1 MTAEGNVGLAFGLTI
16 AAGLCTTVGA
26 AIVFCAR
33 LANAKFLA
41 GSLGFSAGVMLY
53 VSFAE
58 IFLRKSV
65 GEFEAASYSEVEAYR
80 YSTLA
85 FFGGFLVI
93 FLLDQLVHLIIHMVA
108 KRKMPEGGAAVG
120 GRVDRMTSST
130 SRAVL
135 LEQEDKDSSTI
146 KLDHLTPSSSRSAVD
161 RDEMMEAG
169 TSKAPKP
176 MVMSDR
182 DPDANGSDDSD
193 GTESSVSVSSAA
205 IEDDPGRSD
214 DVIDDAAGGT
224 RNRKGKKKR
233 KADEDRSS
241 RQSPDVMTLITSDP
255 HSIALHKMG
264 LLTALAIF
272 IHNFPEGLATYVATM
287 SDASVGL
294 GIAVAIAVHN
304 IPEGICVALPIY
316 YSTGSKAKAF
326 VWATLSGVS
335 EPLGALVGYFA
346 LSGDNSMAFAL
357 VFALVAGMM
366 VYIAIKELL
375 PMALRYD
382 PTDSVSTNF
391 CILGMVVMAASL
403 LLFTL

>member
-1 MTAEGNVGLAFGLTI
+1 MSSGGNVGLAFGLTI

-65 GEFEAASYSEVEAYR
+65 AAFEDASYSEDEAYR

-108 KRKMPEGGAAVG
+108 KRKMPEGGVG
-120 GRVDRMTSST
+120 ADGRVDRTTSST

-135 LEQEDKDSSTI
+135 LEQEENTSSTQVRRMA
-146 KLDHLTPSSSRSAVD
+146 PSSPRLAVE

-169 TSKAPKP
+169 TSKPPKP
-176 MVMSDR
+176 MVMSDQ
-182 DPDANGSDDSD
+182 DPDDGGSEDSD
-193 GTESSVSVSSAA
+193 GSDATES
-205 IEDDPGRSD
+205 ITEDDMGRSD
-214 DVIDDAAGGT
+214 GVIDETNG
-224 RNRKGKKKR
+224 RNRSRKKKR
-233 KADEDRSS
+233 NSDEDRSS
-241 RQSPDVMTLITSDP
+241 RQSPDVMALITSDP

-272 IHNFPEGLATYVATM
+272 IHNFPEGLATYVATL
-287 SDASVGL
+287 SDASVGF
-294 GIAVAIAVHN
+294 GIAIAIAVHN

-316 YSTGSKAKAF
+316 YSTGSRAKAF
-326 VWATLSGVS
+326 IWATLSGIS

-346 LSGDNSMAFAL
+346 LSGDNSLAFAL
-357 VFALVAGMM
+357 VFALVGGMM

>member
-1 MTAEGNVGLAFGLTI
+1 MTAEGNVGLAFGLSV

-65 GEFEAASYSEVEAYR
+65 GEFEAASYSPVEAYR

-85 FFGGFLVI
+85 FFGGFLAI

-108 KRKMPEGGAAVG
+108 KRKMPEGGVSADG
-120 GRVDRMTSST
+120 HVDRMASSA

-135 LEQEDKDSSTI
+135 LEQEDK
-146 KLDHLTPSSSRSAVD
+146 SSSLSSPSLSNSRITSRGVVK

-169 TSKAPKP
+169 ASKPPKP
-176 MVMSDR
+176 VVMSD
-182 DPDANGSDDSD
+182 DPDADDAGGSEVSDD
-193 GTESSVSVSSAA
+193 TESNASPSNVS
-205 IEDDPGRSD
+205 IEGEPNQAD
-214 DVIDDAAGGT
+214 DVNEIADH
-224 RNRKGKKKR
+224 KKKR
-233 KADEDRSS
+233 RKKKNKDEDRSS

-272 IHNFPEGLATYVATM
+272 IHNFPEGLATFVATL
-287 SDASVGL
+287 SDTSVGL

-316 YSTGSKAKAF
+316 YSTGSRTKAF
-326 VWATLSGVS
+326 VWATLSGMS

-346 LSGDNSMAFAL
+346 LYGDNSLAFAL
-357 VFALVAGMM
+357 VFAIVAGMM

-391 CILGMVVMAASL
+391 CILGMVVMAGSL

>member
-1 MTAEGNVGLAFGLTI
+1 MSSSEGNVGLAFGLTI

-65 GEFEAASYSEVEAYR
+65 GAFEDASYSEVEAYR

-93 FLLDQLVHLIIHMVA
+93 FLLDQLVHFIIHMVA
-108 KRKMPEGGAAVG
+108 KRKMPEVGVGVDGG
-120 GRVDRMTSST
+120 VDRTTSST

-135 LEQEDKDSSTI
+135 LEQEENASSTQ
-146 KLDHLTPSSSRSAVD
+146 LPQMAPSSPGLAVD

-169 TSKAPKP
+169 TSQPPKP

-182 DPDANGSDDSD
+182 DPDDNDSDDLNGSDGS
-193 GTESSVSVSSAA
+193 ESNLS
-205 IEDDPGRSD
+205 IEDEPSRPDGVTDGANGR
-214 DVIDDAAGGT
+214 
-224 RNRKGKKKR
+224 KKKKKR
-233 KADEDRSS
+233 KHDEERSS

-287 SDASVGL
+287 SDTSVGL

-326 VWATLSGVS
+326 IWATLSGIS

-346 LSGDNSMAFAL
+346 LSGDNSLAFAL

-366 VYIAIKELL
+366 VYIAVKELL

>member
-1 MTAEGNVGLAFGLTI
+1 MSSGGNVGLAFGLTI

-65 GEFEAASYSEVEAYR
+65 AAFEDASYSEDEAYR

-108 KRKMPEGGAAVG
+108 KRKMPEGGVG
-120 GRVDRMTSST
+120 ADGRVDRTTSST

-135 LEQEDKDSSTI
+135 LEQEENASSTQVRRM
-146 KLDHLTPSSSRSAVD
+146 TPSSPRLAVE

-169 TSKAPKP
+169 TSKPPKP
-176 MVMSDR
+176 MVMSDQ
-182 DPDANGSDDSD
+182 DPDDGGSEDSD
-193 GTESSVSVSSAA
+193 GSDATES
-205 IEDDPGRSD
+205 ITEDDMGRSD
-214 DVIDDAAGGT
+214 GVIDETNG
-224 RNRKGKKKR
+224 RNRSRKKKR
-233 KADEDRSS
+233 NSDEDRSS
-241 RQSPDVMTLITSDP
+241 RQSPDVMALITSDP

-272 IHNFPEGLATYVATM
+272 IHNFPEGLATYVATL
-287 SDASVGL
+287 SDASVGF
-294 GIAVAIAVHN
+294 GIAIAIAVHN

-316 YSTGSKAKAF
+316 YSTGSRAKAF
-326 VWATLSGVS
+326 IWATLSGIS

-346 LSGDNSMAFAL
+346 LSGDNSLAFAL
-357 VFALVAGMM
+357 VFALVGGMM

>member
-1 MTAEGNVGLAFGLTI
+1 MSSGGNVGLAFGLTV

-65 GEFEAASYSEVEAYR
+65 AAFEDASYSEVEAYR

-108 KRKMPEGGAAVG
+108 KRKMPEGGVG
-120 GRVDRMTSST
+120 ADGRVDRTTSST

-135 LEQEDKDSSTI
+135 LEQEENASSTQVRRMA
-146 KLDHLTPSSSRSAVD
+146 PSSPRLAVE

-169 TSKAPKP
+169 TSKPPKP
-176 MVMSDR
+176 MVMSDQ
-182 DPDANGSDDSD
+182 DPDDCGSEDSD
-193 GTESSVSVSSAA
+193 GSDATEA
-205 IEDDPGRSD
+205 ITEDDMGRSD
-214 DVIDDAAGGT
+214 GVIDKTNG
-224 RNRKGKKKR
+224 RNRSRKKKR
-233 KADEDRSS
+233 NSDEDRSS
-241 RQSPDVMTLITSDP
+241 RQSPDVMALITSDP

-272 IHNFPEGLATYVATM
+272 IHNFPEGLATYVATL
-287 SDASVGL
+287 SDASVGF
-294 GIAVAIAVHN
+294 GIAIAIAVHN

-316 YSTGSKAKAF
+316 YSTGSRAKAF
-326 VWATLSGVS
+326 IWATLSGIS

-346 LSGDNSMAFAL
+346 LSGDNSLAFAL
-357 VFALVAGMM
+357 VFALVGGMM

>member
-1 MTAEGNVGLAFGLTI
+1 MSSGGNVGLAFGLTV

-65 GEFEAASYSEVEAYR
+65 AAFEDASYSEVDAYR

-93 FLLDQLVHLIIHMVA
+93 FLLDRLVHLIIHMVA
-108 KRKMPEGGAAVG
+108 KRKMPEGGAGVDG
-120 GRVDRMTSST
+120 QVDRATSST

-135 LEQEDKDSSTI
+135 LEQEDNDSSTQVR
-146 KLDHLTPSSSRSAVD
+146 HMAPSSPGPAVD

-169 TSKAPKP
+169 TSQPPKP
-176 MVMSDR
+176 MVMSDE
-182 DPDANGSDDSD
+182 DPDDNGSDDSD
-193 GTESSVSVSSAA
+193 GTESHLSAS
-205 IEDDPGRSD
+205 ITLTEDELGRSD
-214 DVIDDAAGGT
+214 GVIDEPNGSN
-224 RNRKGKKKR
+224 RNRKKKKKKR
-233 KADEDRSS
+233 SGDEDRSS
-241 RQSPDVMTLITSDP
+241 RQSPDVMALITSDP

-272 IHNFPEGLATYVATM
+272 IHNFPEGLATYVATL
-287 SDASVGL
+287 SDASVGF

-316 YSTGSKAKAF
+316 YSTGSRTKAF
-326 VWATLSGVS
+326 IWATLSGIS

-346 LSGDNSMAFAL
+346 LSGDNSLAFAL

>member
-1 MTAEGNVGLAFGLTI
+1 MTADGNVGLAFGLTV

-26 AIVFCAR
+26 AIVFCAK

-41 GSLGFSAGVMLY
+41 GSLGFSSGVMLY

-65 GEFEAASYSEVEAYR
+65 GEFENASFSDVEAYR

-85 FFGGFLVI
+85 FFGGFLAV
-93 FLLDQLVHLIIHMVA
+93 FLLDQLVHCIIHMVA
-108 KRKMPEGGAAVG
+108 KRKIPKEAFQTDEHAT
-120 GRVDRMTSST
+120 RMASST

-135 LEQEDKDSSTI
+135 LEQEDKVESVEGKGED
-146 KLDHLTPSSSRSAVD
+146 L
-161 RDEMMEAG
+161 MEAG
-169 TSKAPKP
+169 ASVPP
-176 MVMSDR
+176 QPVIMSDQ
-182 DPDANGSDDSD
+182 DPDSEIYEETDTVSTGD
-193 GTESSVSVSSAA
+193 ESCETQD
-205 IEDDPGRSD
+205 ED
-214 DVIDDAAGGT
+214 
-224 RNRKGKKKR
+224 GKKKR
-233 KADEDRSS
+233 AKKNKDDERSS

-272 IHNFPEGLATYVATM
+272 IHNFPEGLATFVATL
-287 SDASVGL
+287 SDTSVGI

-316 YSTGSKAKAF
+316 YSTGSKTKAF
-326 VWATLSGVS
+326 VWATLSGMS
-335 EPLGALVGYFA
+335 EPVGALVGYFA
-346 LSGDNSMAFAL
+346 LHGDNSLAFAI
-357 VFALVAGMM
+357 VFALVGGMM
-366 VYIAIKELL
+366 VYIAVKELL

-382 PTDSVSTNF
+382 PSDSVTTNF

>member
-1 MTAEGNVGLAFGLTI
+1 MSSGGNVGLAFGLTI

-65 GEFEAASYSEVEAYR
+65 AAFEDASYSEDEAYR

-93 FLLDQLVHLIIHMVA
+93 FLLDKLVHLIIHMVA
-108 KRKMPEGGAAVG
+108 KRKMPEGGVG
-120 GRVDRMTSST
+120 ADGRVDRTTSST

-135 LEQEDKDSSTI
+135 LEQEENTSSTQVRRMA
-146 KLDHLTPSSSRSAVD
+146 PSSPRLAVE

-169 TSKAPKP
+169 TSKPPKP
-176 MVMSDR
+176 MVMSDQ
-182 DPDANGSDDSD
+182 DPDDGGSEDSD
-193 GTESSVSVSSAA
+193 GSDATES
-205 IEDDPGRSD
+205 ITEDDMGRSD
-214 DVIDDAAGGT
+214 GVIDETNG
-224 RNRKGKKKR
+224 RNRSRKKKR
-233 KADEDRSS
+233 NSDEDRSS
-241 RQSPDVMTLITSDP
+241 RQSPDVMALITSDP

-272 IHNFPEGLATYVATM
+272 IHNFPEGLATYVATL
-287 SDASVGL
+287 SDASVGF
-294 GIAVAIAVHN
+294 GIAIAIAVHN

-316 YSTGSKAKAF
+316 YSTGSRAKAF
-326 VWATLSGVS
+326 IWATLSGIS

-346 LSGDNSMAFAL
+346 LSGDNSLAFAL
-357 VFALVAGMM
+357 VFALVGGMM